1 MAEKKLKRVEVV
13 FPCHNRRQL
22 TLQCLKS
29 LARIDRTGLDVH
41 VVVVDDG
48 STDGTSEAIRAE
60 FPEAEIIAG
69 DGNLWFTEGTNVGIR
84 AALKHRP
91 DYVLLINDDQVFD
104 SNAIRVMVEC
114 AERHPRSVVGS
125 LLLLWDTPH
134 KLFQTAPVWSTRLGG
149 WRHWQNQTVWTIPK
163 SPWKVDIIVGNC
175 VLVPAA
181 AMREAGLMNSK
192 RYPNFGDAEYTPRLR
207 KLGWWLLIEPRARV
221 FCQPNTL
228 PPRIR
233 AMGLRKM
240 FSAMFVDLGN
250 VHNLRRRL
258 YANLDSAPSK
268 SQGFTAFS
276 VFLLR
281 AAVGRSNE
289 QVQTGE
295 TAGEPPLSETFS
307 SAVIAE
313 GQNRER

>member
-1 MAEKKLKRVEVV
+1 MEKLLKRVEVV
-13 FPCHNRRQL
+13 FPCHNRRKL

-29 LARIDRTGLDVH
+29 LARIDRTGIDVH

-48 STDGTSEAIRAE
+48 STDGTSDAIQEE
-60 FPEAEIIAG
+60 FPDAEIIVG

-84 AALKHRP
+84 AALNHEP

-104 SNAIRVMVEC
+104 SNAIRSMVEC

-134 KLFQTAPVWSTRLGG
+134 KLFQTAPVWRTRLGG
-149 WRHWQNQTVWTIPK
+149 WRHWHSQTLWTIPK

-175 VLVPAA
+175 VLVPAGA
-181 AMREAGLMNSK
+181 IAEAGLMNSK

-207 KLGWWLLIEPRARV
+207 KLGWTLLIEPRARV
-221 FCQPNTL
+221 FCQPNNL
-228 PPRIR
+228 PPRIK

-240 FSAMFVDLGN
+240 FSALFVDLGN

-268 SQGFTAFS
+268 LQGLAAFTMFMFGAVS
-276 VFLLR
+276 DGGTER
-281 AAVGRSNE
+281 MNSENSAA
-289 QVQTGE
+289 
-295 TAGEPPLSETFS
+295 EPPLSETFS
-307 SAVIAE
+307 SAVIVE
-313 GQNRER
+313 

>member
-1 MAEKKLKRVEVV
+1 M

-22 TLQCLKS
+22 TLQCLRS
-29 LARIDRTGLDVH
+29 LNRIDRTGLGVH

-48 STDGTSEAIRAE
+48 STDGTSDAVRAE

-84 AALKHRP
+84 AALKHQP

-104 SNAIRVMVEC
+104 SNAVRAMVEC
-114 AERHPRSVVGS
+114 AERHPRSVIGS

-149 WRHWQNQTVWTIPK
+149 WRHWHNQTVWTIPK

-175 VLVPAA
+175 VLVPAT
-181 AMREAGLMNSK
+181 AMQEAGLMNSK

-207 KLGWWLLIEPRARV
+207 KLGWQLLIEPRARV

-228 PPRIR
+228 PPRIM
-233 AMGLRKM
+233 AMSFRKM
-240 FSAMFVDLGN
+240 FSALFFDLGN
-250 VHNLRRRL
+250 GHNLRRRL
-258 YANLDSAPSK
+258 YANMDSAPSK
-268 SQGFTAFS
+268 LQGFAAFAM
-276 VFLLR
+276 FLAR
-281 AAVGRSNE
+281 AAAGRSDE
-289 QVQTGE
+289 RIQSSDTI
-295 TAGEPPLSETFS
+295 TEPPLNETFS
-307 SAVIAE
+307 SAVIKL
-313 GQNRER
+313 GRNRERER

>member
-1 MAEKKLKRVEVV
+1 MEKLLKRVEVV

-22 TLQCLKS
+22 TLQCLRS
-29 LARIDRTGLDVH
+29 LNRIDRTGLDVH

-48 STDGTSEAIRAE
+48 STDGTSDAIRAA

-69 DGNLWFTEGTNVGIR
+69 DGNLWFTEGTNVGVR
-84 AALKHRP
+84 AALKHDP

-104 SNAIRVMVEC
+104 SNSVRAMVEC
-114 AERHPRSVVGS
+114 AERHPRSVIGS
-125 LLLLWDTPH
+125 ILLLWDTPH

-175 VLVPAA
+175 VLIPAA
-181 AMREAGLMNSK
+181 AIQEAGLMNSK

-207 KLGWWLLIEPRARV
+207 KLGWRLLIEPRARV

-228 PPRIR
+228 PSRIKS
-233 AMGLRKM
+233 MGFRKM
-240 FSAMFVDLGN
+240 FSALFIDLGN

-258 YANLDSAPSK
+258 YANMDSAPSK
-268 SQGFTAFS
+268 VQGMAAFTM
-276 VFLLR
+276 FLLSAVSGGGTERINSAEVR
-281 AAVGRSNE
+281 AE
-289 QVQTGE
+289 M
-295 TAGEPPLSETFS
+295 PLSETFS
-307 SAVIAE
+307 SAVVEENADKL
-313 GQNRER
+313 